1 MDTLSALDTSHKAY
15 ITPNLNEIHHVVQTG
30 SNGWMLMNGIFW
42 SLFVITLLFSK
53 NLSETARK
61 KLGWGLGVLSLLNFA
76 ASNIKMIIE
85 NSWHFEN
92 SLPLHLCGMSAFI
105 AAYLLIRGSQLS
117 YEFLVYWGAGAIHA
131 FLTPEIT
138 NGSSVYNHIEYCISH
153 GIIILGS
160 VYATMRLGYVPRPG
174 SWWKVFLYTQLT
186 LPIIGGINHLLGA
199 NYMYL
204 CQKPDANNPFV
215 VGEWPYYLIGLE
227 LVIIIHFYAFYHLH
241 RALATWK
248 SKTA

>member
-1 MDTLSALDTSHKAY
+1 M
-15 ITPNLNEIHHVVQTG
+15 V
-30 SNGWMLMNGIFW
+30 
-42 SLFVITLLFSK
+42 
-53 NLSETARK
+53 
-61 KLGWGLGVLSLLNFA
+61 
-76 ASNIKMIIE
+76 IE
-85 NSWHFEN
+85 NSWHIEN

-105 AAYLLIRGSQLS
+105 AAFLLIRGSQIS

-186 LPIIGGINHLLGA
+186 LPIIGGINYLLGA

-215 VGEWPYYLIGLE
+215 VGEWPYYLVGLE
-227 LVIIIHFYAFYHLH
+227 LVIVIHFYAFYQLH